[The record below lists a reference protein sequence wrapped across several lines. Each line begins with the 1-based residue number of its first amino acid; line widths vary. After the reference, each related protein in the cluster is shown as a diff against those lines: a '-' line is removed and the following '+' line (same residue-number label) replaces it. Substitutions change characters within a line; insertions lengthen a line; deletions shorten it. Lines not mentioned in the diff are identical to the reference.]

1 MSAQDRQ
8 PTLPDP
14 SRLGAL
20 GVASPSQAVPPLAE
34 PAPVEPPTEVEADE
48 KFYYATQWDLIW
60 WRFKKHKLAVI
71 ATFGLLALYF
81 IALFADFFA
90 PYSAQTRFQGQ
101 QQQPPTP
108 IQFMRDGQLSR
119 PFIYPMTRKA
129 DPKTFKFIFVPD
141 TSNPVYIRLF
151 VRGEPYKLWGL
162 IESDIHLFGTGMD
175 NTPIF
180 LFGTDRLGRDLFSRT
195 IYGSRV
201 SLSIGL
207 VGVFLTF
214 IIGVTLGGISGF
226 FGGVVDEIVQRLI
239 DFLQS
244 IPTLPLWIALA
255 AALPRDWPTE
265 KTFFAITVLLSV
277 VGWTGLARV
286 VRGKLLQLREEDYT
300 LAAQAAGASQ
310 SRIIFKHLLPG
321 FTSHLIVSITA
332 SIPLAILGETALSF
346 IGLGMQPPAVS
357 WGVLLQDAQNLV
369 AVAQQQWLLIPAIFV
384 IATGLLFNFVG
395 DGLRDAADPYT
406 R

>member
-1 MSAQDRQ
+1 MSAQDSANTPMVR
-8 PTLPDP
+8 PLTP
-14 SRLGAL
+14 AT
-20 GVASPSQAVPPLAE
+20 VPAGPGPLDST
-34 PAPVEPPTEVEADE
+34 TERED
-48 KFYYATQWDLIW
+48 KFYYATQWSLIW
-60 WRFKKHKLAVI
+60 WRFKKHKLAMV
-71 ATFGLLALYF
+71 ATFGLALLYF
-81 IALFADFFA
+81 IAVFADFVA
-90 PYSAQTRFQGQ
+90 PYSATRRFSGQ

-108 IQFMRDGQLSR
+108 IYLWTETTGLSR
-119 PFIYPMTRKA
+119 PFIYPMKRQA

-141 TSNPVYIRLF
+141 TKNPVYIRF
-151 VRGEPYKLWGL
+151 FIEGEPYKMLGF
-162 IESDIHLFGTGMD
+162 IQSNIHLFGTGKD
-175 NTPIF
+175 KNGKEYPPVF
-180 LFGTDRLGRDLFSRT
+180 VFGTDRLGRDLFSRT
-195 IYGSRV
+195 MFGARI

-207 VGVFLTF
+207 FGVMLSF

-226 FGGVVDEIVQRLI
+226 FGGVVDEIIQRLI

-265 KTFFAITVLLSV
+265 KTFLAITVLLSL

-286 VRGKLLQLREEDYT
+286 VRGKLLQLREEDYA

-310 SRIIFKHLLPG
+310 PRIIGRHLLPG

-332 SIPLAILGETALSF
+332 SVPAAILGETALSF

-357 WGVLLQDAQNLV
+357 WGVLLQDAQNLT
-369 AVAQQQWLLIPAIFV
+369 AIAQQQWLLIPALFV
-384 IATGLLFNFVG
+384 IFTGLVFAFVG

>member
-1 MSAQDRQ
+1 
-8 PTLPDP
+8 
-14 SRLGAL
+14 
-20 GVASPSQAVPPLAE
+20 
-34 PAPVEPPTEVEADE
+34 
-48 KFYYATQWDLIW
+48 
-60 WRFKKHKLAVI
+60 
-71 ATFGLLALYF
+71 
-81 IALFADFFA
+81 
-90 PYSAQTRFQGQ
+90 
-101 QQQPPTP
+101 
-108 IQFMRDGQLSR
+108 
-119 PFIYPMTRKA
+119 
-129 DPKTFKFIFVPD
+129 
-141 TSNPVYIRLF
+141 F

-162 IESDIHLFGTGMD
+162 IESDIHLFGTGVD
-175 NTPIF
+175 NVPIF

-369 AVAQQQWLLIPAIFV
+369 AVAQQQWLLIPALFV

>member
-1 MSAQDRQ
+1 MSAQDRVKSAVEES
-8 PTLPDP
+8 PPLVLPNATAP
-14 SRLGAL
+14 G
-20 GVASPSQAVPPLAE
+20 QAVAPTEAE
-34 PAPVEPPTEVEADE
+34 PQKEVEGGDR
-48 KFYYATQWDLIW
+48 FYYATQWELIW
-60 WRFKKHKLAVI
+60 WRFKKHKLAVV
-71 ATFGLLALYF
+71 ALVGLIVLYLV
-81 IALFADFFA
+81 ALFADFVA
-90 PYSAQTRFQGQ
+90 PYLPQTRFQGQ
-101 QQQPPTP
+101 QQQPPTT
-108 IQFMRDGQLSR
+108 IYFMRDGQLSR
-119 PFIYPMTRKA
+119 PFIYPTTRKA

-141 TSNPVYIRLF
+141 TSNPVYIQFF
-151 VRGEPYKLWGL
+151 VRGEPYKLWGV
-162 IESDIHLFGTGMD
+162 IESDIHLFGTGRD
-175 NTPIF
+175 NAPIF

-195 IYGSRV
+195 IHGSRI

-207 VGVFLTF
+207 VGVVLTF
-214 IIGVTLGGISGF
+214 IIGVTLGGISGY

-277 VGWTGLARV
+277 IGWTGLARV
-286 VRGKLLQLREEDYT
+286 VRGKLLQLREEDYA

-310 SRIIFKHLLPG
+310 SRIIAKHLLPG